1 MVGRLL
7 ERDLLNKLTDAD
19 KSDFLAVYGR
29 RRVGK
34 TFLIKKHFENELFFS
49 LTGQSSASLPQQLAN
64 FNLSFKEF
72 FPQSES
78 AQAKNWMDAF
88 QLLKQAIN
96 RSRKKKKVIFFDELP
111 WLDTPKS
118 NFLSSLEYFWNT
130 FASNRTDILLIV
142 CGSAA
147 SWIINKII
155 NNKGGLHN
163 RITQKIRIEPF
174 TLSECKA
181 LVQFNK
187 IQFTEYQIA
196 QLYMVFGGIP
206 FYWQAIEKGKSVHQ
220 VINDLCF
227 KQTGVL
233 STEFKNLYSSLFL
246 NAENHERIV
255 RVLAKKNK
263 GLTRNELLKESKLSN
278 AGSFTRILDELV
290 ESGFIR
296 KYHPFGRLKRESLY
310 QLIDN
315 YSLFYLNFIENTKL
329 SNKDPWLVKMN
340 SPTYHTWSGYAFE
353 QLVLLHVPQ
362 LLAALGIAGI
372 GVELSSWRSSISENG
387 AQIDLV
393 LDRADGVVNIIE
405 VKFNQSVFEITKKYE
420 ENLRNKLAVFRT
432 ENKIKKSV
440 FVGFVSVYGL
450 RENMH
455 SELVQHDIKLMD
467 LFQF

>member
-1 MVGRLL
+1 MIGRVS
-7 ERDLLNKLTDAD
+7 ERNILSKLTDAD

-34 TFLIKKHFENELFFS
+34 TYLIKQHFENELFFS
-49 LTGQSSASLPQQLAN
+49 LTGQSSASLTQQLAN
-64 FNLSFKEF
+64 FERSFSEF
-72 FPQSES
+72 FPQTEFSS
-78 AQAKNWMDAF
+78 PNNWTEAF

-96 RSRKKKKVIFFDELP
+96 RSRKKKKVIFIDELP

-130 FASNRTDILLIV
+130 FASNRIDILLIV

-163 RITQKIRIEPF
+163 RITQKIRVEPF
-174 TLSECKA
+174 TLAECQA
-181 LVQFNK
+181 LLEYNK
-187 IQFTEYQIA
+187 IQFNPYQIA

-220 VINDLCF
+220 IINDLCF
-227 KQTGVL
+227 KNTGIL
-233 STEFKNLYSSLFL
+233 QSEFKNLYTSLFL

-255 RVLAKKNK
+255 RILAQKNK
-263 GLTRNELLKESKLSN
+263 GLTRNELLKESKLAN
-278 AGSFTRILDELV
+278 AGSFTRILEELI

-296 KYHPFGRLKRESLY
+296 KYHPFGKLNRESLY

-340 SPTYHTWSGYAFE
+340 SQSYHSWSGYAFE
-353 QLVLLHVPQ
+353 QLVFLHIPQ
-362 LLAALGIAGI
+362 LLSALGIAGI
-372 GVELSSWRSSISENG
+372 GVEVSSWKSKKSENG

-393 LDRADGVVNIIE
+393 LDRADGVVNLIE
-405 VKFNQSVFEITKKYE
+405 VKFGQTEYEITKSYE
-420 ENLRNKLAVFRT
+420 QNIRNKVSVFKN
-432 ENKIKKSV
+432 ENKLNKAV
-440 FVGFVSVYGL
+440 FVGFVTVYGL
-450 RENMH
+450 KENMYFY
-455 SELVQHDIKLMD
+455 SVQHNIKLND